1 MMKVIGVTGLQGS
14 GKSIFFDTA
23 KEKGALVVSMGDI
36 IREKAAERGEDTG
49 TTARTLREEFG
60 QYIVAEL
67 TVQKIKE
74 LLEKEG
80 DIKTILVDGIRSPYE
95 IELFKENFENFI
107 VLSVFSNPT
116 LRFERLKIRQRED
129 DCQDY
134 EGFRKRDETELG
146 FGIGNVISLS
156 DKLIINES
164 DLESYKE
171 KINEF
176 YTELGL

>member
-1 MMKVIGVTGLQGS
+1 MKVIGVTGLQGS

-36 IREKAAERGEDTG
+36 IREKAKERGEETG
-49 TTARTLREEFG
+49 TTARKLREEFG

-67 TVQKIKE
+67 TVEKIKE

-107 VLSVFSNPT
+107 SVSIYASPQT
-116 LRFERLKIRQRED
+116 RFERIKLRGRED
-129 DCQDY
+129 DTTDFN
-134 EGFRKRDETELG
+134 EFMVRENRELG
-146 FGIGNVISLS
+146 FGIGNVVSTTDYLIENECSLEEF
-156 DKLIINES
+156 KRRVAEFV
-164 DLESYKE
+164 EKE
-171 KINEF
+171 MD
-176 YTELGL
+176 

>member
-95 IELFKENFENFI
+95 IELFKENFEN
-107 VLSVFSNPT
+107 
-116 LRFERLKIRQRED
+116 
-129 DCQDY
+129 Y
-134 EGFRKRDETELG
+134 
-146 FGIGNVISLS
+146 
-156 DKLIINES
+156 
-164 DLESYKE
+164 
-171 KINEF
+171 
-176 YTELGL
+176 